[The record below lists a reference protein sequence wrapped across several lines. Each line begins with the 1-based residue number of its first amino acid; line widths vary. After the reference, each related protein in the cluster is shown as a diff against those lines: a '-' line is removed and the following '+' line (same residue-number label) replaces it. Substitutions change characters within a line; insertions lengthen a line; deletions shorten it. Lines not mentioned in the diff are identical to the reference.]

1 MILNFYPNIKLDKIH
16 KMDKMDNN
24 DLMKL
29 RFHAIEANNAYFYA
43 LCRRHGREKALLIFK
58 SFSTETNRQL
68 SFKDS
73 MVKKDTRVYVNL
85 RNYGYDFNKSDEERQ
100 DAIQQAVKDHGND
113 LVEKCC
119 NKFGKYHSIVLE
131 DWKTFSESM
140 AEESKSE
147 EQ

>member
-100 DAIQQAVKDHGND
+100 DAIQQAVKEHGND

-131 DWKTFSESM
+131 DWKTFSE
-140 AEESKSE
+140 ASKSE

>member
-85 RNYGYDFNKSDEERQ
+85 RNYGYDFNKSYEERQ
-100 DAIQQAVKDHGND
+100 DAIQQAVKEHGND

-119 NKFGKYHSIVLE
+119 NKFGKYHSVVLE
-131 DWKTFSESM
+131 DWKTFSE
-140 AEESKSE
+140 ASKSE